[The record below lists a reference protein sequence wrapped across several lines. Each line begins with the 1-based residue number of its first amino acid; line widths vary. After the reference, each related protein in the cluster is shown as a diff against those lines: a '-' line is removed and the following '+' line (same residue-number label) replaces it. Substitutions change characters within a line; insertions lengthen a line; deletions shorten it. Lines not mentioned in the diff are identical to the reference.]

1 MVHPELSYVLN
12 ETPRVYNTRTY
23 LSYTNDV
30 CAAHTVFIYFR
41 FYFFIFFS
49 PYPVFSHYLCAH
61 CLAAGVCAAILL
73 QRAVRH
79 AHLHSAAHS
88 YAHPNDILTTIII
101 IIIEQQQTAVA
112 VMMMMIIII
121 TRDGAHAPDNVT
133 ILLSDVRFIVNML

>member
-1 MVHPELSYVLN
+1 M
-12 ETPRVYNTRTY
+12 
-23 LSYTNDV
+23 

-41 FYFFIFFS
+41 FYFFIFS
-49 PYPVFSHYLCAH
+49 PTRFFSHYLCAH

-88 YAHPNDILTTIII
+88 YAHPNDILTIIII
-101 IIIEQQQTAVA
+101 IIIEQQQQQTAVA